1 MHAAERNMDPHQ
13 IPRFHPVRKVVPESE
28 RTERKKEVQKS
39 YIPETCAL
47 LFCIAAI
54 LVLNLFLLGR
64 FADITSTKHQVSQME
79 KKMEQLQ
86 NQREQ
91 LAVSI
96 EKSSRLDWIEQEAMA
111 RLNMQY
117 PDKNQIIYI
126 SVDPVRVQLVA
137 GQMNHQVTEDDL
149 EGSILPQSI
158 EKIFHKFAGV
168 LRI

>member
-1 MHAAERNMDPHQ
+1 MHAAERKRETYHVHSSLPARKVMYETEKT
-13 IPRFHPVRKVVPESE
+13 VRKND
-28 RTERKKEVQKS
+28 VQKS

-96 EKSSRLDWIEQEAMA
+96 EKSSRLDWIEQEAVA

-137 GQMNHQVTEDDL
+137 GQMKHQVTDDVL